1 MQTHQGSQRFSAS
14 NSSRE
19 DAHSRSPCFCSIVDW
34 ALSWRLIGIRGHA
47 LYAKTSPDEAVS
59 SHGLKLSLHH
69 TVAHPTIQYS
79 TTEHSLKQ
87 IKKLPNRVP
96 HFM

>member
-1 MQTHQGSQRFSAS
+1 MQL
-14 NSSRE
+14 
-19 DAHSRSPCFCSIVDW
+19 D
-34 ALSWRLIGIRGHA
+34 
-47 LYAKTSPDEAVS
+47 KAVS
-59 SHGLKLSLHH
+59 SRGLKLLLHH

-79 TTEHSLKQ
+79 TTEHSSLKQ